1 MAVLKN
7 KRGLSKMEF
16 YHNARK
22 LRRELTEFLR
32 RDFGVHSR
40 KNASKIDPTLP
51 DDWYDE
57 DIVECAQNIR
67 HLLRNLV
74 WNITAANTINAN
86 NEKSAQEKIKRLSDR
101 RGFQNAAIIN
111 CQQILQEFQFC
122 EDSLP
127 IKAEKL
133 SPYVNVVNFEITL
146 LKGWRKSDNKIW
158 DAVLEEA
165 KLEKKGEIN

>member
-1 MAVLKN
+1 MSVLKRN
-7 KRGLSKMEF
+7 RGLSKMEF

-57 DIVECAQNIR
+57 DMAEFSRNIKI
-67 HLLRNLV
+67 LLRNLV
-74 WNITAANTINAN
+74 WNITAANTINASS
-86 NEKSAQEKIKRLSDR
+86 EKAIEEKKKRLSER
-101 RGFQNAAIIN
+101 RGYQNAAIIN
-111 CQQILQEFQFC
+111 CQQIIQELQFC

-127 IKAEKL
+127 VNAEKL
-133 SPYVNVVNFEITL
+133 LPYVESVDFEVTL
-146 LKGWRKSDNKIW
+146 LKGWRKSDNRLWEQI
-158 DAVLEEA
+158 LGEERA
-165 KLEKKGEIN
+165 MK

>member
-1 MAVLKN
+1 MSVLKS

-57 DIVECAQNIR
+57 DIVDFARNIR
-67 HLLRNLV
+67 LLLRNLI

-86 NEKSAQEKIKRLSDR
+86 SEKEVNEKIKRLSER
-101 RGFQNAAIIN
+101 RRYQTGAIIN
-111 CQQILQEFQFC
+111 CEQILQEMQFC

-127 IKAEKL
+127 VNAEKFL
-133 SPYVNVVNFEITL
+133 PYVEMINFEITL
-146 LKGWRKSDNKIW
+146 LKGWRKSGNKLI
-158 DAVLEEA
+158 DQFLEE
-165 KLEKKGEIN
+165 KGRQ

>member
-1 MAVLKN
+1 MSVLKN

-22 LRRELTEFLR
+22 LRRDMTEFLR

-40 KNASKIDPTLP
+40 KNASKTDPTLP

-57 DIVECAQNIR
+57 DIAETARNIR
-67 HLLRNLV
+67 LLLRNLM
-74 WNITAANTINAN
+74 WNITAANTIYAKD
-86 NEKSAQEKIKRLSDR
+86 EKELSDR
-101 RGFQNAAIIN
+101 RRYQTAAIIN
-111 CQQILQEFQFC
+111 CQQLIQELQFC

-133 SPYVNVVNFEITL
+133 LPYVEAVGLEITL
-146 LKGWRKSDNKIW
+146 LKGWRKSGNRLAGKI
-158 DAVLEEA
+158 AGGEA
-165 KLEKKGEIN
+165 AGEK

>member
-1 MAVLKN
+1 MSVLKS

-40 KNASKIDPTLP
+40 KNASKINPTLP

-57 DIVECAQNIR
+57 DIVDFSKNIR
-67 HLLRNLV
+67 ILLRNLV
-74 WNITAANTINAN
+74 WNITAANTINASS
-86 NEKSAQEKIKRLSDR
+86 EKLVEEKKKRLSER
-101 RGFQNAAIIN
+101 RGYQNAAIIN
-111 CQQILQEFQFC
+111 CQQLIQEFQFC

-127 IKAEKL
+127 ITAEKL
-133 SPYVNVVNFEITL
+133 LPYVESINFEITL
-146 LKGWRKSDNKIW
+146 LKGWRKSDNKLWEQIL
-158 DAVLEEA
+158 AEE
-165 KLEKKGEIN
+165 KNCEIR